1 MTIDRLIAAAFLE
14 DLPSGDITTDALEL
28 GPIPSQA
35 RLLAKEDLVLSGR
48 EIFEKCI
55 RFQDPDAELKWLFDD
70 GGMCLKN
77 QIICTIHGDFSKL
90 LKAERTALN
99 FIGHLSGVATL
110 TRCFVQKVAHTQTK
124 ILDTRKT
131 LPGYRELEKK
141 AVADGGGQN
150 HRMNLSD
157 KVMIKDNHIAASG
170 GIAPAV
176 AKVRAKGH
184 KFIEVEARTLD
195 EVQEAVSLKV
205 SQILL
210 DNMSVETMKKA
221 LQLIPRDIK
230 TEASGNMTIDRV
242 AAVAETGVN
251 FISVGAL
258 THSAPNADISM
269 KIEGPLRR

>member
-1 MTIDRLIAAAFLE
+1 MNIDQLIEAAFLE

-28 GPIPSQA
+28 GPVPGQA

-48 EIFEKCI
+48 EVFEKCI
-55 RFQDPDAELKWLFDD
+55 RYQEPEAELKWLFDD
-70 GGMCLKN
+70 GDMCLKN
-77 QIICTIHGDFSKL
+77 QIICTIKGDFAKL

-150 HRMNLSD
+150 HRLNLSD
-157 KVMIKDNHIAASG
+157 KVMIKDNHIAAAG
-170 GIAPAV
+170 GITSAV
-176 AKVRAKGH
+176 ERVRAKGH
-184 KFIEVEARTLD
+184 KFIEVEARTLE
-195 EVQEAVSLKV
+195 EVDEAVKNKV

-269 KIEGPLRR
+269 KIEWPLRR